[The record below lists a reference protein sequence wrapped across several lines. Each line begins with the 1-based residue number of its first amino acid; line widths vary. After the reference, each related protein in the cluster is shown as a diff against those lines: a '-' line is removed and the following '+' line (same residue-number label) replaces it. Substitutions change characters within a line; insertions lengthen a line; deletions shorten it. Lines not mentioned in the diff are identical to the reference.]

1 MRSRFSRSARLADSC
16 ASCEWRCDCSC
27 ETMVSVNSMRWER
40 ARMVR
45 NMLDSVGR
53 GTIETLT
60 SCLGLML
67 LGAVERRG
75 AVGWDAISCSAP
87 GIRYEAC
94 SCALVY

>member
-1 MRSRFSRSARLADSC
+1 
-16 ASCEWRCDCSC
+16 
-27 ETMVSVNSMRWER
+27 
-40 ARMVR
+40 MVR
-45 NMLDSVGR
+45 NMLDAVGR
-53 GTIETLT
+53 GMIEILT